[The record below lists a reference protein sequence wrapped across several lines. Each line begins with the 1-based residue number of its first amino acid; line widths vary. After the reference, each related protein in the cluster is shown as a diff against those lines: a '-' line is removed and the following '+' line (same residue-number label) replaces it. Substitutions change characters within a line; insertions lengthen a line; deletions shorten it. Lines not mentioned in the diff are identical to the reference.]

1 VERDGMISANP
12 AGAPTR
18 IRAVATAY
26 HPDERLSAVVDA
38 ALESCVEVI
47 VVDNTPDGAP
57 SLAEKLDQD
66 GVRVL
71 RSGSNL
77 GLGGALNL
85 GIKQLAPDTEAV
97 LFLDQDS
104 ILDPALVAGLAAH
117 LADPTIGIAAPAPW
131 DAEHGVYYETLSRF
145 KPEVADQD
153 AVITSGM
160 LVRREVLDLV
170 GGFREDFFVDFIDIE
185 FCLRARRAGVRIIR
199 DKRLKLEHTIGER
212 QEHRVLTIKVHTTQ
226 HPIWRIYWI
235 ARNGVVLLREHYRTA
250 PMWSFNT
257 ALYLVRWF
265 FVRGIFERPHL
276 RRMSTILRGFAD
288 GVTGRTTDTYI
299 PAGAHLVPAEKR

>member
-1 VERDGMISANP
+1 MVSTNP
-12 AGAPTR
+12 AGPPLR
-18 IRAVATAY
+18 ISAIATAY
-26 HPDERLSAVVDA
+26 HPDGRLSAVVDA
-38 ALESCVEVI
+38 ALESCFEVI
-47 VVDNTPDGAP
+47 VIDNTPAGAS
-57 SLAEKLDQD
+57 SLAEKLDQPN
-66 GVRVL
+66 VRVL
-71 RSGSNL
+71 RSGQNL

-85 GIKQLAPDTEAV
+85 GVEQLAADTDAV

-104 ILDPALVAGLAAH
+104 ILDPELVSGLAAH

-131 DAEHGVYYETLSRF
+131 DAEHGVYYESLSGL

-160 LVRREVLDLV
+160 LVRRSVLDTV
-170 GGFREDFFVDFIDIE
+170 GRFREDFFVDFIDIE

-212 QEHRVLTIKVHTTQ
+212 QEHRLLLIKVHTTQ
-226 HPIWRIYWI
+226 HPVWRIYWI

-250 PMWSFNT
+250 PMWSFTT

-265 FVRGIFERPHL
+265 FVRGLFEAPHL
-276 RRMSTILRGFAD
+276 KRMGTILRGFSD
-288 GVTGRTTDTYI
+288 GLRGRTTVSYY
-299 PAGAHLVPAEKR
+299 PAGARQVVTDER